1 MINSLC
7 NPENKQRLLFGRVGG
22 EILKYKYSFGGLP
35 LFKKIFQSFLFSS
48 PQTEFLKHV
57 QNCSHYSEVIR
68 FILHKYSCD
77 SCPSPTLFICLY
89 TKTTSGSCGGKTVS
103 QRMNFPS
110 LPNGERILSS
120 FRYTYICSA
129 VLSIWSSINS
139 TGCCYHSP
147 IWLYLFLQLSRKPDC
162 CGQMGEFSSQ

>member
-1 MINSLC
+1 MGGDPKI
-7 NPENKQRLLFGRVGG
+7 QILFWRAATVQ
-22 EILKYKYSFGGLP
+22 
-35 LFKKIFQSFLFSS
+35 KIFQSFLFSS

-68 FILHKYSCD
+68 FILDKYSCD

-103 QRMNFPS
+103 QRMNSPS

-129 VLSIWSSINS
+129 VLSIWNSINS